1 MQKKYLLGL
10 LSLTVTAALYA
21 DVKLPEIFSNHAVLQ
36 RSKATAIFGKADA
49 GENITVTYGDIQ
61 GKTIANKDGKFI
73 VKLDLSKVG
82 KTANDLIVSG
92 KNKIVIKDVIVGEVW
107 LCTGQ
112 SNMAM
117 RLATT
122 LNARNEIK
130 NSANNYIR
138 MFLPKGTTSIKP
150 IDEIKGQWL
159 IALPQNAGRFTA
171 VGYYFAKKL
180 NKEAGLSVGLI
191 NPSWGG
197 STIET
202 WICKKHLNNSSSQVQ
217 KTAHEELDNYINY
230 NAKRKDY
237 LTKLLAWEK
246 SVKWVDDTNS
256 VAPPKDAKWQTAPA
270 IDKGIAGPG
279 IYWLQRTVDVNAK
292 NISKD
297 SIMIWLGRPTV
308 AYKVFWDGK
317 LVYEV
322 NRARSLEKWPIRAFI
337 KTTPGKHTLQ
347 LRVSATDSKF
357 YFYRENSIFGKSTA
371 TGWQM
376 AIEKRFPKVN
386 GKTYATRPKFMYERP
401 FSSKV
406 PEQIFNALIHPIK
419 NYTIK
424 GNLWYQGE
432 SNTTITKRFIYGNHI
447 TALVNCFR
455 ETFNNPELPF
465 YAVQLPEY
473 SSKSTNPNYEG
484 TWPIVRV
491 QQTNA
496 LNKLP
501 FAKEVVIF
509 NTGEASDIHPIEKL
523 PVGERL
529 AAVALKNDYG
539 KKDIICDYP
548 QAVKAVKENNKV
560 RVSFINTLGG
570 LKANKLPEYYWLVRN
585 QNKKAKL
592 TANLP
597 QNEVEGFT
605 ICGNDGKWF
614 WANAKI
620 EGNDV
625 IVYSPKVTNP
635 AKVRYAF
642 QNNPTCNLFS
652 NAQLPVGT
660 FELIVK

>member
-1 MQKKYLLGL
+1 MEKKYLLGL

-73 VKLDLSKVG
+73 VKLDLSNVG

-138 MFLPKGTTSIKP
+138 MFLPKGTTSVKP

-180 NKEAGLSVGLI
+180 NKEADLSVGLI

-217 KTAHEELDNYINY
+217 KTSHEELDNYINY

-292 NISKD
+292 NRDGDTALHWAAYRGYVKVIKLLLAD
-297 SIMIWLGRPTV
+297 S
-308 AYKVFWDGK
+308 
-317 LVYEV
+317 
-322 NRARSLEKWPIRAFI
+322 
-337 KTTPGKHTLQ
+337 
-347 LRVSATDSKF
+347 RV
-357 YFYRENSIFGKSTA
+357 
-371 TGWQM
+371 
-376 AIEKRFPKVN
+376 KVN
-386 GKTYATRPKFMYERP
+386 EPD
-401 FSSKV
+401 
-406 PEQIFNALIHPIK
+406 
-419 NYTIK
+419 NY
-424 GNLWYQGE
+424 GE
-432 SNTTITKRFIYGNHI
+432 
-447 TALVNCFR
+447 TAL
-455 ETFNNPELPF
+455 
-465 YAVQLPEY
+465 
-473 SSKSTNPNYEG
+473 
-484 TWPIVRV
+484 
-491 QQTNA
+491 
-496 LNKLP
+496 
-501 FAKEVVIF
+501 
-509 NTGEASDIHPIEKL
+509 DIAMQK
-523 PVGERL
+523 G
-529 AAVALKNDYG
+529 Y
-539 KKDIICDYP
+539 KDII
-548 QAVKAVKENNKV
+548 
-560 RVSFINTLGG
+560 
-570 LKANKLPEYYWLVRN
+570 
-585 QNKKAKL
+585 
-592 TANLP
+592 NLLR
-597 QNEVEGFT
+597 EAGARE
-605 ICGNDGKWF
+605 
-614 WANAKI
+614 
-620 EGNDV
+620 
-625 IVYSPKVTNP
+625 
-635 AKVRYAF
+635 
-642 QNNPTCNLFS
+642 
-652 NAQLPVGT
+652 
-660 FELIVK
+660 